1 MCRPELFFKIL
12 VFQFKIKNVQSM
24 EMKYSVM
31 CKS

>member
-12 VFQFKIKNVQSM
+12 FQFKIKNVQSM